1 MSVVG
6 CDAVEGSHWLS
17 YELTTLKQPLHK
29 MAVATADLICGL
41 IEADGEV
48 AAEKRVFAAQFVE
61 GETARLVMPKT
72 ALVA

>member
-1 MSVVG
+1 
-6 CDAVEGSHWLS
+6 
-17 YELTTLKQPLHK
+17 
-29 MAVATADLICGL
+29 LICNL
-41 IEADGEV
+41 IEADGDV